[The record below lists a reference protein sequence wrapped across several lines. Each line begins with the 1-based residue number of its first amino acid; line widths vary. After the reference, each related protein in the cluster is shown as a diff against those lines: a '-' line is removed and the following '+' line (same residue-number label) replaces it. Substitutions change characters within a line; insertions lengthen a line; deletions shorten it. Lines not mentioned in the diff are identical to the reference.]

1 MHPSA
6 QSFLSMPPAAKR
18 LVHLRLC
25 EQALSV
31 WERHFPPGSEVI
43 YRESVAGSSQ
53 ELDVLLPHEALA
65 SIRAGK
71 DDFGI
76 SQRFQEPLAAL
87 HDGDLEIPED
97 AEFAFYAIRNAFQL
111 HVVGKPTD
119 DWLIV
124 NQACSAVGEARAVE
138 VLQEAIENVA

>member
-1 MHPSA
+1 MHPAA

-18 LVHLRLC
+18 LVHVRLC
-25 EQALSV
+25 EQALGV
-31 WERHFPPGSEVI
+31 WERHLPPGTDI
-43 YRESVAGSSQ
+43 TYRESVAGSSQ

-65 SIRAGK
+65 SIRRGK

-87 HDGDLEIPED
+87 HDGDLEIPEE
-97 AEFAFYAIRNAFQL
+97 AEFAFYAIHNAFQL
-111 HVVGKPTD
+111 YVVDEPTD

-124 NQACSAVGEARAVE
+124 NQALSAIGVARAVAA
-138 VLQEAIENVA
+138 LQEAIENEA